1 MNFEIPDGARRILQT
16 LNGAGFEA
24 YLVGG
29 CVRDLLRGVEPYDW
43 DICTPAL
50 PEETK
55 RCFAGQRIIETGL
68 KHGTVTVMDE
78 GEPYEIT
85 TYRTEGPYSDSR
97 RPDFVR
103 FVPGLEQDLARR
115 DFTMNAIA
123 MDLEGNL
130 RDPFGGEDDIKAGL
144 IRCVGKPDQR
154 FQEDGLRVMRA
165 LRFAAALGYDI
176 EERTARA
183 VHENRA
189 MLDRVAVERIN
200 AELCKLL
207 TGKNVGNVLRQYPD
221 VFCQFWPRLGPL
233 VTLEQNNPWHC
244 WGGWEHTI
252 HAVEA
257 APADVTLRLAMLFH
271 DIGKPACKSTD
282 ENGIDHFYGHPAISA
297 QMTDEMLR
305 ALKFDNR
312 TRERVVLLVE
322 RHDAQLPPREQV
334 IRRWLNRLGPEAF
347 FQLLEVKRAD
357 SMGQTLEKVRDRLV
371 ELEEIRGKA
380 EQILAEHQCLT
391 MKDLAVDGRDVI
403 AAGTAQGPAVGQVL
417 DGLLERVLS
426 GEIPNERDVLLNWIA
441 HNKNSGQKQGAN

>member
-16 LNGAGFEA
+16 LNSAGHEA

-29 CVRDLLRGVEPYDW
+29 CVRDLLRGVEPNDW
-43 DICTPAL
+43 DICTSAL
-50 PEETK
+50 PEETEQ
-55 RCFAGQRIIETGL
+55 CFADRRVIETGL
-68 KHGTVTVMDE
+68 KHGTVTVLED

-103 FVPGLEQDLARR
+103 FVPNLEEDLARR

-130 RDPFGGEDDIKAGL
+130 RDPYGGADDIKSRL
-144 IRCVGKPDQR
+144 IRCVGEPDQR

-165 LRFAAALGYDI
+165 LRFAAVFGYEV
-176 EERTARA
+176 EEQPARA

-189 MLDRVAVERIN
+189 MLDRVAAERIN

-207 TGKNVGNVLRQYPD
+207 VGKNAGDVLRQYPD
-221 VFCQFWPRLGPL
+221 VFCQFWPELGPL
-233 VTLEQNNPWHC
+233 VALEQNNPWHC

-252 HAVEA
+252 HAVEG
-257 APADVTLRLAMLFH
+257 APADVTLRLSMLLH

-282 ENGIDHFYGHPAISA
+282 DKGIAHFYGHPAVSA
-297 QMTDEMLR
+297 RLADQMLR
-305 ALKFDNR
+305 ALKFDNK
-312 TRERVVLLVE
+312 TRKRVVLLVE
-322 RHDAQLPPREQV
+322 RHDAQLPPRSHV

-357 SMGQTLEKVRDRLV
+357 SMGQASEKVRGRLTG
-371 ELEEIRGKA
+371 LDEIKAKA
-380 EQILAEHQCLT
+380 ELILAERQCLT
-391 MKDLAVDGRDVI
+391 LKDLAVNGRDVI
-403 AAGTAQGPAVGQVL
+403 AAGVAPGPEVGLVL
-417 DGLLERVLS
+417 NGLLERVLS
-426 GEIPNERDVLLNWIA
+426 NEIINEREALIKILYSDDDSFV
-441 HNKNSGQKQGAN
+441 GT